1 MRSCIFSSLANYDQ
15 VIRVAKL
22 KGVGRP
28 VIQVTGTLESVPLQL
43 RHKMRTHRE
52 MTHTKKAH

>member
-1 MRSCIFSSLANYDQ
+1 M
-15 VIRVAKL
+15 VAKL

-43 RHKMRTHRE
+43 RHRDMRTHRE
-52 MTHTKKAH
+52 ITHTKKAHEADCMR